1 MLIRRDIYNQLISH
15 LNKKEI
21 LIITGARQSGKTT
34 LMKELQNGLA
44 ITGQKTVYLNLDIE
58 TDFKICAS
66 QQSLLDYITLEIGE
80 KAKGYVFID
89 EIQIKSNAGSFL
101 KGLYDMNLNLKFIVS
116 GSGSVE
122 LKEKVS
128 EGLAGRSKLFSIS
141 TLSFSEY
148 LNFELNYKYD
158 QKLIEYLQIYPDNK
172 YLNKYMY
179 LGGYPRV
186 VLSNMASEKSDS
198 LDSIFISYVDKDL
211 KQLLGVKNTDAILTL
226 LTFFS
231 VRIGK
236 LVNYSEMSKIAN
248 ISFETLKQYLYYM
261 EKTFIIS
268 SIKPYF
274 TNPESELTKNPI
286 YYFNDLGMR
295 NYVYNRLSYYDEII
309 SGSMLFQNLIFLL
322 LSNQSTKPK
331 INYWRTKD
339 KAEVDFVVSVGSI
352 ITPVEVKYSDLT
364 STTVSRSFT
373 NFINKYSPNV
383 AVVVNKSFSAERKIG
398 LTKVLFIPYYKLLD
412 INFFDNLN

>member
-1 MLIRRDIYNQLISH
+1 MLVKRDIYNKLNSH
-15 LNKKEI
+15 LSKKEI
-21 LIITGARQSGKTT
+21 LIITGPRQSGKTT
-34 LMKELQNGLA
+34 LMKELQKSLTV
-44 ITGQKTVYLNLDIE
+44 TGQKTVYLNLDIE
-58 TDFKICAS
+58 TDFRICAS
-66 QQSLLDYITLEIGE
+66 QQNLLDYISLEIGNN
-80 KAKGYVFID
+80 AKGYIFID

-101 KGLYDMNLNLKFIVS
+101 KGLYDMDLNLKFIVS

-122 LKEKVS
+122 LKERVS
-128 EGLAGRSKLFSIS
+128 EGLAGRSKLFSLS
-141 TLSFSEY
+141 TLSLSEF
-148 LNFELNYKYD
+148 LNFELNYKYEK
-158 QKLIEYLQIYPDNK
+158 KLTEYLQTFVDSS

-179 LGGYPRV
+179 LGGYPKV
-186 VLSNMASEKSDS
+186 VLSETVSEKSDS
-198 LDSIFISYVDKDL
+198 LDSIFSSYIDKDL
-211 KQLLGVKNTDAILTL
+211 KQLLGVQNTDAILTL
-226 LTFFS
+226 LTFLS

-236 LVNYSEMSKIAN
+236 LVNYSEISKVAN

-261 EKTFIIS
+261 EKTFMLS

-295 NYVYNRLSYYDEII
+295 NYIYNRISYYDEII

-322 LSNQSTKPK
+322 LSNQGNKPK

-339 KAEVDFVVSVGSI
+339 KAEVDFVVSIGSI

-364 STTVSRSFT
+364 DTTVSRSFT
-373 NFINKYSPNV
+373 SFINKYSPNV
-383 AVVVNKSFSAERKIG
+383 AIVVNKSFSAERKIG

>member
-1 MLIRRDIYNQLISH
+1 MLIRRDIYNQLIGH

-172 YLNKYMY
+172 YT
-179 LGGYPRV
+179 
-186 VLSNMASEKSDS
+186 
-198 LDSIFISYVDKDL
+198 
-211 KQLLGVKNTDAILTL
+211 VK
-226 LTFFS
+226 
-231 VRIGK
+231 
-236 LVNYSEMSKIAN
+236 
-248 ISFETLKQYLYYM
+248 
-261 EKTFIIS
+261 
-268 SIKPYF
+268 
-274 TNPESELTKNPI
+274 
-286 YYFNDLGMR
+286 
-295 NYVYNRLSYYDEII
+295 
-309 SGSMLFQNLIFLL
+309 
-322 LSNQSTKPK
+322 
-331 INYWRTKD
+331 
-339 KAEVDFVVSVGSI
+339 
-352 ITPVEVKYSDLT
+352 
-364 STTVSRSFT
+364 
-373 NFINKYSPNV
+373 
-383 AVVVNKSFSAERKIG
+383 
-398 LTKVLFIPYYKLLD
+398 
-412 INFFDNLN
+412 

>member
-1 MLIRRDIYNQLISH
+1 
-15 LNKKEI
+15 
-21 LIITGARQSGKTT
+21 
-34 LMKELQNGLA
+34 
-44 ITGQKTVYLNLDIE
+44 
-58 TDFKICAS
+58 
-66 QQSLLDYITLEIGE
+66 
-80 KAKGYVFID
+80 
-89 EIQIKSNAGSFL
+89 
-101 KGLYDMNLNLKFIVS
+101 
-116 GSGSVE
+116 
-122 LKEKVS
+122 
-128 EGLAGRSKLFSIS
+128 
-141 TLSFSEY
+141 
-148 LNFELNYKYD
+148 
-158 QKLIEYLQIYPDNK
+158 
-172 YLNKYMY
+172 MY

-198 LDSIFISYVDKDL
+198 LDSIFISYEDKDL

-383 AVVVNKSFSAERKIG
+383 AVVVNKSFRAERKIG